1 MLGICFDD
9 MGSGKGQAARDMFI
23 PLAIVVF
30 GCFFLCCRNTSCSV
44 KGIEGPPLMVTLQ
57 RVQATSSFEASHCC
71 WGCLIQASKLGAL
84 SSHSPVFLI

>member
-9 MGSGKGQAARDMFI
+9 MGSGKGQAPQDMFI

-30 GCFFLCCRNTSCSV
+30 GCFFLCCRNMSCSV

-57 RVQATSSFEASHCC
+57 NKVKKNETNNNRLLEL
-71 WGCLIQASKLGAL
+71 CLL
-84 SSHSPVFLI
+84 